1 MGQLTIAA
9 NQPNDTE
16 MYECKKNEAK
26 LIKCL
31 YDQTTNNCL
40 GLRKELAYI
49 VLCGDSM
56 ECFFSYGYN
65 EKKSKILYSVAKDKI
80 PNAIVSPD
88 KEVSFQADLLHFP
101 GAELRRPQVELLYQF
116 VRQMA
121 ETSNANIIRNPDY
134 LLAMNNKDN
143 SNIVWVGPTKQR
155 FVTTKFKLTY

>member
-9 NQPNDTE
+9 NQPNDIE

-31 YDQTTNNCL
+31 YDQTTDNSL
-40 GLRKELAYI
+40 ELRKELAYI

-65 EKKSKILYSVAKDKI
+65 EKKSKVLYSVAKDKI

-88 KEVSFQADLLHFP
+88 EEVSFRADLQHFP
-101 GAELRRPQVELLYQF
+101 DAELRTPQVELLYQF

-121 ETSNANIIRNPDY
+121 ETSNANMICNAD
-134 LLAMNNKDN
+134 LLAMDNKDN
-143 SNIVWVGPTKQR
+143 SNIVWVGPTKQ
-155 FVTTKFKLTY
+155 